1 MNKNQANNFTALW
14 VKYSEYEI
22 VEEKKVKYIKPTENA
37 QYEVYDPFEIADE
50 ILVDILNIG
59 KIAGEDKDVD
69 KSILEFVNKYGLMG
83 ELTYLPLNNNLV

>member
-37 QYEVYDPFEIADE
+37 QYEVYDLFECAD
-50 ILVDILNIG
+50 
-59 KIAGEDKDVD
+59 
-69 KSILEFVNKYGLMG
+69 
-83 ELTYLPLNNNLV
+83 

>member
-1 MNKNQANNFTALW
+1 MNKNQENNFTALW

-37 QYEVYDPFEIADE
+37 KYEVYDPFEVADE

-59 KIAGEDKDVD
+59 KISG
-69 KSILEFVNKYGLMG
+69 
-83 ELTYLPLNNNLV
+83 